1 MIQAVPN
8 PPPGFDDLT
17 LNEKLDYIQSLWNR
31 VAANPRD
38 VSVPDW
44 HLALIE
50 ERLCASPEQSSSGRP
65 WNEVRDD
72 LRARLGNSKTSR

>member
-31 VAANPRD
+31 VAANLRD
-38 VSVPDW
+38 VPVPDW

-50 ERLCASPEQSSSGRP
+50 ERLRASPEQSSSGRP

-72 LRARLGNSKTSR
+72 LRAGLRNSKTSR

>member
-38 VSVPDW
+38 VPVPDW
-44 HLALIE
+44 HLALI
-50 ERLCASPEQSSSGRP
+50 
-65 WNEVRDD
+65 
-72 LRARLGNSKTSR
+72 